1 MKDNLKKAIEQMKR
15 GEEKGFNTI
24 YSETYNRVYFR
35 AKQIMKTEE
44 DAQDLTQIVFAE
56 AFKNIHTLQA
66 EEALYKWL
74 DGITY
79 NQGMK
84 IYRKQK
90 DVLLTEEA
98 EGMFE
103 ELESNDTSSMPE
115 LTADQKATADI
126 IKGIIEE
133 LPELQRTAVVAYYF
147 DGLKVEQIAEMMECS
162 VNTVKSRLS
171 YARKYMKT
179 RVEEKEKKEGYR
191 LHVLGLPVL
200 WYALKALAEE
210 STLTAYAAEKVYSG
224 ACSSVGLQATTIT
237 ASAAGATSAGVTASV
252 GTTAGATA
260 VTTGTGTAAAGT
272 TGATADAATAA
283 IGTTA
288 VTAGTGAATGGTM
301 NIIIKNLVVAGLG
314 FTLSFAGAYGFSQM
328 QGRALEITTV
338 QEAQAILDGQTV
350 GETEAESGGNT
361 DANVGAEAEPVQDEG
376 QGATQDTPQDE
387 TQDATQDVA
396 EEAKEGEVQFNWSF
410 DDWTYNGLHISEG
423 VDAMA
428 RSVGLDPTLENDN
441 TEHPQF
447 GNMWYGKL
455 EKEIVL
461 QEGKGRITYREFI
474 YENGGNNSLDIHMNT
489 GILDAGGNP
498 VDVSDITG
506 VPFSA
511 GTLEEAETVFGIKEI
526 MEKGTQTDKKTVEG
540 REDER
545 YTFSSNLGDGTLV
558 SMRTETDVTYQIQ
571 INKDGAAYI
580 FRIDK
585 WSDSDMYTATYSY
598 RLH

>member
-35 AKQIMKTEE
+35 AKQIMKKEE
-44 DAQDLTQIVFAE
+44 DALDLTQIVFTE
-56 AFKNIHTLQA
+56 AYKNIHTLQN
-66 EEALYKWL
+66 EEALYGWL

-79 NQGMK
+79 HQGMK
-84 IYRKQK
+84 LYRKQK
-90 DVLLTEEA
+90 DVLLKEEA

-179 RVEEKEKKEGYR
+179 RVEEKEKEEGYR

-210 STLTAYAAEKVYSG
+210 TTLTAYAAEKVYSG
-224 ACSSVGLQATTIT
+224 ACSSVGLQGTTIT
-237 ASAAGATSAGVTASV
+237 AS
-252 GTTAGATA
+252 
-260 VTTGTGTAAAGT
+260 AAGT

-283 IGTTA
+283 IETTA

-301 NIIIKNLVVAGLG
+301 NIVIKNLVVAGLG
-314 FTLSFAGAYGFSQM
+314 LILSFAGAFGFSQM
-328 QGRALEITTV
+328 QGRSLEITTV
-338 QEAQAILDGQTV
+338 QEAQAILDGQAV
-350 GETEAESGGNT
+350 GEMEIESDGST
-361 DANVGAEAEPVQDEG
+361 DANTNAETEPVQDVG
-376 QGATQDTPQDE
+376 QGATQDTTQDE
-387 TQDATQDVA
+387 TQDATQDVV

-441 TEHPQF
+441 TEHSQF
-447 GNMWYGKL
+447 GHMWYGKL
-455 EKEIVL
+455 DKTIEIH
-461 QEGKGRITYREFI
+461 EGKGRITYREFI

>member
-35 AKQIMKTEE
+35 AKQIMKKEE
-44 DAQDLTQIVFAE
+44 DALDLTQIVFTE
-56 AFKNIHTLQA
+56 AYKNIHTLQN
-66 EEALYKWL
+66 EEALYGWL

-79 NQGMK
+79 HQGMK
-84 IYRKQK
+84 LYRKQK
-90 DVLLTEEA
+90 DVLLKEEV

-179 RVEEKEKKEGYR
+179 RVEEKEKEEGYR
-191 LHVLGLPVL
+191 LHVFGLPVL
-200 WYALKALAEE
+200 WYALKTLAEE
-210 STLTAYAAEKVYSG
+210 TTLTAHAAQNVYNG
-224 ACSSVGLQATTIT
+224 ACSSAGIQATAIT
-237 ASAAGATSAGVTASV
+237 ASTAGTSGTTVATIADIESV
-252 GTTAGATA
+252 TAGATA
-260 VTTGTGTAAAGT
+260 GS
-272 TGATADAATAA
+272 
-283 IGTTA
+283 GTTA
-288 VTAGTGAATGGTM
+288 VTAGTGAVKGGT
-301 NIIIKNLVVAGLG
+301 ISIVIKNLVVAGLG
-314 FTLSFAGAYGFSQM
+314 LTFSFAGAFGFSQM
-328 QGRALEITTV
+328 QGRSLEITTV

-361 DANVGAEAEPVQDEG
+361 DANVGAEVEPVQDEG